1 MRENILMT
9 SNAFRA
15 SAKIYGNMTEDR
27 ALPVQRCPAQLKTV
41 FKQGKWRENGPIT
54 VSPT

>member
-1 MRENILMT
+1 MT